1 MPGAGLDR
9 YSAVWAMRFGRRPEN
24 QSPLLL
30 VYVGTMG
37 AFAYVLTRPL
47 GEIDLTGTRTDTQ
60 RHILT
65 ATRAGLDRRFRLAG
79 LLLGNAADAEDAT
92 QEAMLRAWRSA
103 DSLRDP
109 ARVDAW
115 LDGILVNICRD
126 RLRRRKVV
134 RFISLADGV
143 AGPARDQ
150 FQAVLDR
157 DEVVRAMRDLDAD
170 QRIVVVLHY
179 WGGLT
184 LEGIADRLGW
194 PVGTVKSRL
203 HHALRRMRAAL
214 DVPLTHPE
222 ASA

>member
-1 MPGAGLDR
+1 
-9 YSAVWAMRFGRRPEN
+9 
-24 QSPLLL
+24 
-30 VYVGTMG
+30 MG
-37 AFAYVLTRPL
+37 ASAYVLTRPL
-47 GEIDLTGTRTDTQ
+47 GEIDLTGARTDAQ
-60 RHILT
+60 RQLLA
-65 ATRAGLDRRFRLAG
+65 ATRAGLDRRYRLAG

-103 DSLRDP
+103 ASLRDVG
-109 ARVDAW
+109 RVDAW
-115 LDGILVNICRD
+115 LDGILVNVCRD
-126 RLRRRKVV
+126 RMRRRRIV
-134 RFISLADGV
+134 RFIPLADGIAGV
-143 AGPARDQ
+143 AHDQ
-150 FQAVLDR
+150 FQSVLDR

-203 HHALRRMRAAL
+203 HHALRRMRTTL
-214 DVPLTHPE
+214 DVPLIHPD

>member
-1 MPGAGLDR
+1 
-9 YSAVWAMRFGRRPEN
+9 
-24 QSPLLL
+24 
-30 VYVGTMG
+30 MG
-37 AFAYVLTRPL
+37 ALAYVLTRPV
-47 GEIDLTGTRTDTQ
+47 GEIDLTGSRTDAQ
-60 RHILT
+60 RQILT
-65 ATRAGLDRRFRLAG
+65 ATRAGLDRRYRLAG

-109 ARVDAW
+109 ARVDPW
-115 LDGILVNICRD
+115 LDGILVNVCRD
-126 RLRRRKVV
+126 RLRRRKVI
-134 RFISLADGV
+134 RFIALADDA
-143 AGPARDQ
+143 AGAARDQ

-157 DEVVRAMRDLDAD
+157 DEVVRAMSDLDAD

-184 LEGIADRLGW
+184 LEGIAERLGW

-214 DVPLTHPE
+214 DVPDTHPE
-222 ASA
+222 VRA

>member
-1 MPGAGLDR
+1 MPT
-9 YSAVWAMRFGRRPEN
+9 SAVWAMLSGP
-24 QSPLLL
+24 
-30 VYVGTMG
+30 
-37 AFAYVLTRPL
+37 
-47 GEIDLTGTRTDTQ
+47 
-60 RHILT
+60 
-65 ATRAGLDRRFRLAG
+65 
-79 LLLGNAADAEDAT
+79 
-92 QEAMLRAWRSA
+92 
-103 DSLRDP
+103 
-109 ARVDAW
+109 
-115 LDGILVNICRD
+115 
-126 RLRRRKVV
+126 
-134 RFISLADGV
+134 ADGA

-157 DEVVRAMRDLDAD
+157 DEVMRAMGDLDAD

-214 DVPLTHPE
+214 DVPPTHPE

>member
-1 MPGAGLDR
+1 
-9 YSAVWAMRFGRRPEN
+9 MRFGRRPEN
-24 QSPLLL
+24 RSPRLL
-30 VYVGTMG
+30 VYTGTMG
-37 AFAYVLTRPL
+37 AIAYVLTRPL
-47 GEIDLTGTRTDTQ
+47 REIDLTGARTDAQ
-60 RHILT
+60 RQILA
-65 ATRAGLDRRFRLAG
+65 ATRAGLDRRYRLAG

-115 LDGILVNICRD
+115 LDGILVNVCRD

-143 AGPARDQ
+143 AGTARDQ

-170 QRIVVVLHY
+170 QRIVVVMHY

-214 DVPLTHPE
+214 DVPLTHPD

>member
-1 MPGAGLDR
+1 
-9 YSAVWAMRFGRRPEN
+9 
-24 QSPLLL
+24 
-30 VYVGTMG
+30 MG

-47 GEIDLTGTRTDTQ
+47 REIDLTGARTDAQ
-60 RHILT
+60 RQILA
-65 ATRAGLDRRFRLAG
+65 ATRAGLDRRYRLAG

-109 ARVDAW
+109 AKVDAW
-115 LDGILVNICRD
+115 LDGILVNVCRD

-143 AGPARDQ
+143 AGTASDQ

-184 LEGIADRLGW
+184 LEDIADRLGW

-222 ASA
+222 PSA

>member
-1 MPGAGLDR
+1 
-9 YSAVWAMRFGRRPEN
+9 
-24 QSPLLL
+24 
-30 VYVGTMG
+30 MG
-37 AFAYVLTRPL
+37 ALAYVLTRPV
-47 GEIDLTGTRTDTQ
+47 GEIELTGRRTDAGRQ
-60 RHILT
+60 ILT
-65 ATRAGLDRRFRLAG
+65 AIRAGLDRRYRLAG

-109 ARVDAW
+109 SRVDAW
-115 LDGILVNICRD
+115 LDGILVNVCRD
-126 RLRRRKVV
+126 RLRRRRIV
-134 RFISLADGV
+134 RFIPLADGA

-150 FQAVLDR
+150 FQGVLDR
-157 DEVVRAMRDLDAD
+157 DEIVRAMGSLDAD
-170 QRIVVVLHY
+170 QRIVVVMHY

-214 DVPLTHPE
+214 DVPLTHPD
-222 ASA
+222 ASS

>member
-1 MPGAGLDR
+1 
-9 YSAVWAMRFGRRPEN
+9 
-24 QSPLLL
+24 
-30 VYVGTMG
+30 MG
-37 AFAYVLTRPL
+37 AFAYVLTRAAW
-47 GEIDLTGTRTDTQ
+47 EIDPTGPRTDAEL
-60 RHILT
+60 HIL
-65 ATRAGLDRRFRLAG
+65 ASGRAGVDRRFRLAG

-103 DSLRDP
+103 TSLRDLS
-109 ARVDAW
+109 RVDAW
-115 LDGILVNICRD
+115 LDGILVNVCRD

-134 RFISLADGV
+134 RFIAIADGV
-143 AGPARDQ
+143 AGPVRDQ

-203 HHALRRMRAAL
+203 HHALGRMRAELNAP
-214 DVPLTHPE
+214 VARPE
-222 ASA
+222 ALR

>member
-1 MPGAGLDR
+1 MCSDWG
-9 YSAVWAMRFGRRPEN
+9 PEN
-24 QSPLLL
+24 RNPRLL
-30 VYVGTMG
+30 VYTGTMG
-37 AFAYVLTRPL
+37 ALAYVLTRPVE
-47 GEIDLTGTRTDTQ
+47 EIGLTGTRTEAQ
-60 RHILT
+60 RAILT
-65 ATRAGLDRRFRLAG
+65 ATRAGLDRRYRLAG

-103 DSLRDP
+103 TSLRDP
-109 ARVDAW
+109 SRVDAW

-134 RFISLADGV
+134 RFIPLSDGV
-143 AGPARDQ
+143 AGATGDQ

-157 DEVVRAMRDLDAD
+157 DEVGRAMRVLEPDL
-170 QRIVVVLHY
+170 RIVVVLHY

-203 HHALRRMRAAL
+203 HHALRRMRAVL

-222 ASA
+222 SPA

>member
-1 MPGAGLDR
+1 
-9 YSAVWAMRFGRRPEN
+9 
-24 QSPLLL
+24 
-30 VYVGTMG
+30 MG
-37 AFAYVLTRPL
+37 ALAYVLTRPV
-47 GEIDLTGTRTDTQ
+47 GEIDLTGRRTDAHQ
-60 RHILT
+60 QILT
-65 ATRAGLDRRFRLAG
+65 AIRAGLDRRYRLAG

-109 ARVDAW
+109 ARIDAW
-115 LDGILVNICRD
+115 LDGILVNFCRD

-134 RFISLADGV
+134 RFISLADGA
-143 AGPARDQ
+143 AGTARDQ

-170 QRIVVVLHY
+170 QRIVVVMHY

-214 DVPLTHPE
+214 DVHSRIRRPPHE
-222 ASA
+222 R